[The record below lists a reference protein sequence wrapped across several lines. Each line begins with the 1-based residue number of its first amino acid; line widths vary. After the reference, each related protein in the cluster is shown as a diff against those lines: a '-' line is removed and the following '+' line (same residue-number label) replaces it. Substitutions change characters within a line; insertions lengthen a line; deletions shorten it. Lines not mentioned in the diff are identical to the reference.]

1 MIKRLI
7 ALGVAAAVVGG
18 TGFGMWYLLRDN
30 KSIGAP
36 LTATAEIGTIQQSVQ
51 GSGTAVPKESASIT
65 LNAAGT
71 VQEVY
76 VTVGQQVSVGDPLYT
91 IDSQEARDK
100 LKKAQE
106 NLDNLMKDMADLQE
120 DAANLTVRA
129 PFAGK
134 LQEVQKFEPDQEV
147 TKGAAVA
154 TLVNDKKLKV
164 HLQGGTPSARVHVL
178 LKSFFDSEM
187 LCNLSMQQNPS
198 YPHIDLNLPSSI
210 IANDRKLSDE
220 YDYIME
226 RKRQNRTLPG
236 TMLPPPSLL
245 LNPIEIDETNTVA
258 KT

>member
-1 MIKRLI
+1 MPEVTTPQTKEQTQSPAPPRAPGPGPQGRRNGGKKKMIKRLI

-154 TLVNDKKLKV
+154 TLVNDKKLKLSLYFSYAYERI
-164 HLQGGTPSARVHVL
+164 HSRCHAFLHRHSGADQQGQL
-178 LKSFFDSEM
+178 
-187 LCNLSMQQNPS
+187 
-198 YPHIDLNLPSSI
+198 HI
-210 IANDRKLSDE
+210 
-220 YDYIME
+220 
-226 RKRQNRTLPG
+226 PG
-236 TMLPPPSLL
+236 RRRPL
-245 LNPIEIDETNTVA
+245 
-258 KT
+258 